1 MDKKVLGII
10 IAVFIIALILFVSV
24 QWGKKGNQEIN
35 NLPSGNG
42 SIVNPVEN
50 MPETNPFETTVNPM
64 DGYKNPFG
72 E

>member
-10 IAVFIIALILFVSV
+10 VAVFIIVLILFVSV
-24 QWGKKGNQEIN
+24 QWGKKPSQETN

-42 SIVNPVEN
+42 SIVNPIEN